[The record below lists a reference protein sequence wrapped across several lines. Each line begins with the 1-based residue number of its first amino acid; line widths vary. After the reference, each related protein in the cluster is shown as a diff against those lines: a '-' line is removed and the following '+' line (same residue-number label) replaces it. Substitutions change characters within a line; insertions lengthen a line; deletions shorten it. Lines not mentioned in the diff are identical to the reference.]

1 MGQRGSEGSWC
12 DTSPVLNG
20 RLYRLSWLV
29 ALVALLVALLTL
41 ESPGGAPEPPLPPA
55 FDAIAARGLAADL
68 NEVAPQRVPGTAGD
82 QRAADWMVTQF
93 EGVPGVT
100 AVRRQVFSV
109 TTPGG
114 RITTQNVYVSLPAPS
129 GISSRH
135 ALIISAPR
143 DTPPGVTGGES
154 GSAVLVQLAR
164 ALGTVARERPVLVV
178 STGGSTIGNAGARWF
193 AERFNQVP
201 VEAAISLDDPAGD
214 PAALHIWDDGQ
225 DGRRALALGAAAVQA
240 AGRAGASVAN
250 APGPFPQIAAMGVPQ
265 TSGDQAA
272 YIAAGIPSVSLASR
286 PEHPAVGGNLATE
299 AALGSSGRTAETLL
313 GALDT
318 VDSVSRPS
326 AGLII
331 GDRELRSV
339 MSRIVILLLA
349 LPLFVAALDLAVRL
363 RRAGVRVLPFI
374 AALGWRL
381 LPLVIGMLV
390 AHLLA
395 TAGMLASA
403 AGGWPPLAGSVP
415 FDLPAVVAML
425 LAVGA
430 GVLTWLAVRLRAIRR
445 DAEVASRAAA
455 GVIALGGVCLV
466 LWIVSPFALV
476 IALPAAHAALVVTRA
491 RRSWQV
497 VALAIIAMTPIVLL
511 CVWLSGR
518 IDRGFVG
525 SVWYLIE
532 TTLAGGR
539 GVAGPVLAAAI
550 LIIAW
555 SLGGLVMRRVRRGL
569 VAAGPY
575 KPVPSE
581 HERQARRGRRPL
593 PSLGRRRDRRREAT
607 GGPTR

>member
-93 EGVPGVT
+93 EGVPGAT

-250 APGPFPQIAAMGVPQ
+250 APGPFPQ
-265 TSGDQAA
+265 
-272 YIAAGIPSVSLASR
+272 IAAGIPSVSLASR

-593 PSLGRRRDRRREAT
+593 PSLGRRRDRRRETT